1 MHFGLI
7 PDILPL
13 QLVNS
18 FSLFRNHAKTDAY
31 GSKFSP
37 ILHFSK
43 KYKVPWILKWQY
55 VIVGDKL
62 ERHWYIKWWD
72 KFRFDDIVEKVKDFC
87 HAPKALNLPI
97 T

>member
-31 GSKFSP
+31 GSKFSL

-55 VIVGDKL
+55 VIVRDKL